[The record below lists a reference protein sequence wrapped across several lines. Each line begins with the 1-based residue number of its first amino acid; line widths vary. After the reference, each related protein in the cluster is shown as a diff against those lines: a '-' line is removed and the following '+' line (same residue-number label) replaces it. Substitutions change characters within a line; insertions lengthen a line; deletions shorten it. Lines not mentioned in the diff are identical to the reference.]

1 MNLQDFKNEL
11 IKSYNK
17 QFKIGLVLFLMCTV
31 VSALIVVFVGFN
43 DRSAIAG
50 LCIFGLFVLIGL
62 FMMISSIITKGKI
75 KTDQHEILV
84 AINNKTDAIAWI
96 YQNVMTT
103 QHELSNK
110 KHKNH
115 IVVAY
120 KMDGKAHRFM
130 LKEET
135 QVHAMISFLAE
146 QFPRAIVG
154 FSEENREA
162 ASKIVGKEIKN
173 STL

>member
-1 MNLQDFKNEL
+1 MNLESFKNEL

-17 QFKIGLVLFLMCTV
+17 QFKIGLVLFLLCSV
-31 VSALIVVFVGFN
+31 VNALIVVFVGLS
-43 DRSAIAG
+43 DRSAIVG
-50 LCIFGLFVLIGL
+50 LCIFGLFILIGL

-75 KTDQHEILV
+75 KSDQHEILI

-96 YQNVMTT
+96 YQHVMTT

-120 KMDGKAHRFM
+120 KLDGKAHRFM
-130 LKEET
+130 LKEEA
-135 QVHAMISFLAE
+135 QVLVMITFLSE
-146 QFPRAIVG
+146 QFPRAIIG
-154 FSEENREA
+154 FSEENRLA
-162 ASKIVGKEIKN
+162 ASKVIGKEIKA
-173 STL
+173 TTF

>member
-1 MNLQDFKNEL
+1 MNLQGFKNEL

-17 QFKIGLVLFLMCTV
+17 QFRIGLVLFLMCAAV
-31 VSALIVVFVGFN
+31 CALIIVFVGIN
-43 DRSAIAG
+43 NRGAIAG

-75 KTDQHEILV
+75 KSDQHEILV
-84 AINNKTDAIAWI
+84 AINNRTDAIAWV
-96 YQNVMTT
+96 YQHVMTT

-120 KMDGKAHRFM
+120 KLDGKAHRFM

-135 QVHAMISFLAE
+135 QVHEMISFLAE
-146 QFPRAIVG
+146 QFPRALVG

-162 ASKIVGKEIKN
+162 ASKVIGKEIKN